1 MPIYEFACTPCF
13 ERGVVSTWEMQFKV
27 DDPKNSFCPACGS
40 KGHQVILTAPMVI
53 NGDSR
58 SKHQA
63 ADKMLTRALDEQ
75 GGLRVKPKMP
85 MSIEEHMD
93 TQGRGERPPPSSQH
107 DPFKPRW
114 GNAADVLAG
123 ATAATAETRQQGMS
137 TGNDVRQTLSKVIPS
152 EVVVHKEDAAKGR
165 VPTHNARK
173 IN

>member
-13 ERGVVSTWEMQFKV
+13 ERGVVSTWEMQFKM
-27 DDPKNSFCPACGS
+27 DDPKNTFCPACGA

-58 SKHQA
+58 DKHRA
-63 ADKMLTRALDEQ
+63 ADKMLTKALDEQ
-75 GGLRVKPKMP
+75 GGLRVKPRQP
-85 MSIEEHMD
+85 MSLEEHMD
-93 TQGRGERPPPSSQH
+93 TQGRGEEPPPTSTP

-123 ATAATAETRQQGMS
+123 ASAATAETRQQGMS

-152 EVVVHKEDAAKGR
+152 EMVVHKADADKGR
-165 VPTHNARK
+165 VPQQNARK
-173 IN
+173 MN